1 MNCLMAAS
9 CNAGMCLTPSLE
21 AIQVVP
27 QKKLIQH
34 KAKIGSPIALIF
46 DETAFLILV
55 LTLQIWLCKS
65 IL

>member
-9 CNAGMCLTPSLE
+9 CKAGICFTPSFD

-27 QKKLIQH
+27 QKKLTQH
-34 KAKIGSPIALIF
+34 KANIGSPIEFTL

-55 LTLQIWLCKS
+55 LTL
-65 IL
+65 

>member
-1 MNCLMAAS
+1 MATS
-9 CNAGMCLTPSLE
+9 CKAGMCFTPSFE

-27 QKKLIQH
+27 QKKLTQH
-34 KAKIGSPIALIF
+34 KAKIGNPMAVAL

-55 LTLQIWLCKS
+55 LTLQIWLCKC